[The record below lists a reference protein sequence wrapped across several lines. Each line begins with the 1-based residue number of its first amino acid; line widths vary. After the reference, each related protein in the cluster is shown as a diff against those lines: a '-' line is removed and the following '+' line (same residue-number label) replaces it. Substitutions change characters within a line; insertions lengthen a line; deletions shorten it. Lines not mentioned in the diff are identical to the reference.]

1 MNHVSAPMISIVVA
15 VFNGKATL
23 QQCIDSV
30 AMQSYPN
37 RELIIVD
44 GGSTDGT
51 VDLLIA
57 NREKI
62 AYWISEPDR
71 GIYHALNKG
80 VAQSHGEWICFLGAD
95 DYLWDV
101 RVLEDLAGQLERLPA
116 DIRIAYG
123 QVMMVNADGDSLYP
137 LAEPWEEIN
146 ARFKQAMCIP
156 HQGVMHRRNLF
167 EQYGQFDETFR
178 IAGDYELL
186 LRELKTGDAA
196 FIPEVI
202 VAAQRIGGISTR
214 SINFFRTHREYLRAQ
229 RMHVRLLPGKYLLNV
244 MANEFLRRLL
254 WKVFG
259 ERSAR
264 KLLDLRRRIKG
275 LPPFWTKT

>member
-1 MNHVSAPMISIVVA
+1 MNHVSIPMISIVVA
-15 VFNGKATL
+15 VLNGKATL

-37 RELIIVD
+37 RELIVVD

-62 AYWISEPDR
+62 ACWVSEPDR

-95 DYLWDV
+95 DYLWDA

-123 QVMMVNADGDSLYP
+123 QVMMVNADGESLYP
-137 LAEPWEEIN
+137 LAEPWEQIS
-146 ARFKQAMCIP
+146 ARFRQVMCIP
-156 HQGVMHRRNLF
+156 HQGVMHRRSLF

-178 IAGDYELL
+178 IAGDYELM
-186 LRELKTGDAA
+186 LRELKTADAA

-202 VAAQRIGGISTR
+202 VAAQRIGGVSTQ

-229 RMHVRLLPGKYLLNV
+229 RLNIRLLPGKYLLNV

-259 ERSAR
+259 EKSAR